1 MRERSSPR
9 QRERPNQDSS
19 PGVEAPGAER
29 ASAASSWTKPDAGG
43 DSATPGPGDAVSPAT
58 TTQAPSHAPARCGHP
73 FPRPRTGAGDHGRR
87 LLALDEEVGAA
98 VLRPALLRLLG
109 AERALLA
116 VAERAHAGPRDAT
129 VEEVLQR
136 GLRAMVAEGEVVF
149 VGAPVVAVAFDQDDG
164 ARVVPQPLGVRRQE
178 LSVLGPD
185 HVFVEVEVDV
195 LEPGDAAE
203 LLGLRAHGR
212 DYRPRPAL
220 RHARGPGPPAA
231 PRQARPRGSAAAS
244 GEIRAP
250 TAAHVLCP
258 AAGAH
263 DPATAATDDDAA
275 LPSALVRI
283 AGAGA
288 RRTTGRRRKR
298 HHRRG
303 LLRAPGG
310 EENEHRGGDDCRVE
324 LPCISTHACP
334 LPPCSLTQADVAAL
348 AIIVLGP
355 LQKFTAEVHQHET
368 LRAPSGRHTHRLVVG
383 HSIRPPEHGNPV
395 CQFVAPWSAC
405 PAGDGGAPQDP
416 LVDRRPRYPDRETG
430 VQTLEKARSRSW
442 SPWASSSSVMASEP
456 RKRTTFFLA
465 PALTR

>member
-129 VEEVLQR
+129 GEEVLQR

-149 VGAPVVAVAFDQDDG
+149 VGAPVVAVAFDQDDS

-203 LLGLRAHGR
+203 LLGLRAGGR
-212 DYRPRPAL
+212 DHRPRPAL

-244 GEIRAP
+244 GEVRAPAAARVLRP
-250 TAAHVLCP
+250 TAAHVLFPGPAHPLCP

-263 DPATAATDDDAA
+263 DPATAAADDAAA
-275 LPSALVRI
+275 LPSALVRT

-298 HHRRG
+298 HRRRG

-324 LPCISTHACP
+324 LPRISTHACP
-334 LPPCSLTQADVAAL
+334 LPAFSLTQAHVGVL
-348 AIIVLGP
+348 AMIVL
-355 LQKFTAEVHQHET
+355 
-368 LRAPSGRHTHRLVVG
+368 
-383 HSIRPPEHGNPV
+383 
-395 CQFVAPWSAC
+395 
-405 PAGDGGAPQDP
+405 
-416 LVDRRPRYPDRETG
+416 
-430 VQTLEKARSRSW
+430 
-442 SPWASSSSVMASEP
+442 
-456 RKRTTFFLA
+456 
-465 PALTR
+465 